1 MIIKKFKDFIKQ
13 IRINEELEPETTDQ
27 KIEKEETRDELKDL
41 EKQLSDYSSLKSKIE
56 QLYNSTK
63 NDTEI
68 SQEIEKLMP
77 QKEGQ
82 SSGEM
87 YLFEGRNKFLVHYM
101 KICRLENEI
110 RELVKRR
117 ENKKNKNSELL
128 DRKALNKNEPVS
140 LKNIETQLKQNSDD
154 QSTISVTLAEKE
166 KQIKQVSKEHDE
178 LMKKTK
184 DELSELKKKA

>member
-1 MIIKKFKDFIKQ
+1 MIIKKFKNFIKQ

-77 QKEGQ
+77 QKEG
-82 SSGEM
+82 
-87 YLFEGRNKFLVHYM
+87 RNKFLVHYM

-110 RELVKRR
+110 RELVKTR

-128 DRKALNKNEPVS
+128 DRKTLNKNEPVS

>member
-1 MIIKKFKDFIKQ
+1 MIIKKFKNFIKQ

-41 EKQLSDYSSLKSKIE
+41 QKQLSDYDSDLKSKIE
-56 QLYNSTK
+56 ELYNSTK

-77 QKEGQ
+77 QKEG
-82 SSGEM
+82 
-87 YLFEGRNKFLVHYM
+87 RNKFLVDYM

-110 RELVKRR
+110 RELIKTR
-117 ENKKNKNSELL
+117 ENKKDKNSELL

-166 KQIKQVSKEHDE
+166 KQIKQVLKEHDE